1 MLIRQ
6 SKNVFIR
13 IWKSTAYVENQVNH
27 VNRIFRDDEKEF
39 IAHISRYAQNIETL
53 LHTLSSKNITID
65 REKVD
70 KFIQKLTDLWFVVT
84 GDSEKE
90 LEDKDVLFS
99 YSEINIVENK
109 FKGMENTMGMDV
121 IDGEQP
127 WLRSLQLEI
136 TSHCNERCIH
146 CYIPTENKIHGESM
160 PIKRIKNIIDEFVS
174 MGGLRIILSGGEL
187 FIHKDVVDI
196 LNYCRQKDLMIFL
209 QSNLTLI
216 DDSLIR
222 LIKKINVFN
231 MQVSLY
237 SIDPQVHD
245 MITQVKGSWKKTK
258 KNLEAL
264 IRNNIPALIS
274 CPILKQNYTGYKDM
288 MEYAKSL
295 NLFCYVDYVLLAQN
309 DFCTN
314 NLCTR
319 MTLEQTSKLLDDIL
333 DVDPKYYN
341 KIKALTSEEDL
352 NNVEFAQR
360 FNKCS
365 ILKNNICISVN
376 GDAYP
381 CPAWQDM
388 VVGNVFNQSLKDIWT
403 LSPKVQELR
412 NIRTRDFK
420 KCTSC
425 NLHNYCDMCMVYNY
439 NENNGNI
446 HEVCTRFCDI
456 AQMLKMKITT
466 RYKSTIKP

>member
-6 SKNVFIR
+6 SKNAFIR

-365 ILKNNICISVN
+365 ILKNNI
-376 GDAYP
+376 
-381 CPAWQDM
+381 
-388 VVGNVFNQSLKDIWT
+388 
-403 LSPKVQELR
+403 
-412 NIRTRDFK
+412 
-420 KCTSC
+420 
-425 NLHNYCDMCMVYNY
+425 
-439 NENNGNI
+439 
-446 HEVCTRFCDI
+446 
-456 AQMLKMKITT
+456 
-466 RYKSTIKP
+466 